1 MTIKAGIL
9 GTGYYLPPT
18 ILTNNELEK
27 IIDTTDDWI
36 TSRTGIKE
44 RHIAVD
50 ETTSDLAAKAALK
63 AISNA
68 GLQPAD
74 IDCILLATITPDK
87 PWPATACF
95 VQQKLGL
102 NHIPAMD
109 ISAACSGF
117 VYGLQLARALIV
129 AKTYKKI
136 LLIGVEKFSAYL
148 DWQDRNTCVLF
159 ADGAGAVVIGQS
171 EQSEIM
177 GISLGTDGSKAD
189 ILQTPGFGHINPL
202 SPETAERKFCFM
214 QMDGKDV
221 YKNAVERMPQAL
233 DEALKQAD
241 KSINEMDYFIFHQ
254 ANLRIIDFM
263 ARRYKLPK
271 EKLIINIQNYGNT
284 SAATIPIALAEAIEN
299 GVIKP
304 GSLIGMSAFG
314 AGTTWGG
321 AVVRV

>member
-1 MTIKAGIL
+1 MTLKAGIL
-9 GTGYYLPPT
+9 GTGYYLPST

-27 IIDTTDDWI
+27 IVDTTDEWI

-50 ETTSDLAAKAALK
+50 ETTSDLAAKAAVN
-63 AISNA
+63 AISKA
-68 GLQPAD
+68 KLQPSD

-102 NHIPAMD
+102 NNIPVMD

-117 VYGLQLARALIV
+117 IYGLQLAKALV
-129 AKTYKKI
+129 NSGTYKKI

-171 EQSEIM
+171 EQSEIL

-202 SPETAERKFCFM
+202 SPETEERKFCFM
-214 QMDGKDV
+214 QMEGKEV

-233 DEALKQAD
+233 DEALNLSER
-241 KSINEMDYFIFHQ
+241 SISEIDYFIFHQ

-271 EKLIINIQNYGNT
+271 EKLIINIQKFGNT

-299 GVIKP
+299 GVIQP

-321 AVVRV
+321 AVVRI

>member
-1 MTIKAGIL
+1 
-9 GTGYYLPPT
+9 
-18 ILTNNELEK
+18 
-27 IIDTTDDWI
+27 
-36 TSRTGIKE
+36 
-44 RHIAVD
+44 
-50 ETTSDLAAKAALK
+50 
-63 AISNA
+63 
-68 GLQPAD
+68 
-74 IDCILLATITPDK
+74 
-87 PWPATACF
+87 
-95 VQQKLGL
+95 
-102 NHIPAMD
+102 
-109 ISAACSGF
+109 
-117 VYGLQLARALIV
+117 
-129 AKTYKKI
+129 
-136 LLIGVEKFSAYL
+136 
-148 DWQDRNTCVLF
+148 
-159 ADGAGAVVIGQS
+159 
-171 EQSEIM
+171 
-177 GISLGTDGSKAD
+177 
-189 ILQTPGFGHINPL
+189 
-202 SPETAERKFCFM
+202 M